1 MLWIKAVRQLSQD
14 LEEPFALEF
23 VWRNLHELT
32 KLQWLNLQREAI
44 SDTDL
49 AALTSSRS
57 V

>member
-32 KLQWLNLQREAI
+32 KLQ
-44 SDTDL
+44 
-49 AALTSSRS
+49 
-57 V
+57 